1 MNENLAF
8 FHVYSASID
17 GYDLTKE
24 ADAEAER
31 SWFCA
36 GCNSPKPSIR
46 AIDVRIS
53 SIPGSEP
60 LNAVVH
66 WRGPM
71 ASMAFLDALGTDLI
85 QRDLYLGRVCGP
97 DGQELREWATLR
109 GKHRL
114 TVRGTKNVSYR
125 RCAQCGR
132 DVYFAMG
139 KKYLYPGPPPDIAI
153 FESDLCGLVL
163 TEETFLRAGVETW
176 RGL

>member
-1 MNENLAF
+1 
-8 FHVYSASID
+8 
-17 GYDLTKE
+17 
-24 ADAEAER
+24 
-31 SWFCA
+31 
-36 GCNSPKPSIR
+36 
-46 AIDVRIS
+46 
-53 SIPGSEP
+53 
-60 LNAVVH
+60 
-66 WRGPM
+66 M

-85 QRDLYLGRVCGP
+85 QRDLYLGRVYGP